1 MRRFAVV
8 VLTSGVVLVLAACS
22 GQTTGATKVTDGTAT
37 LHATASCGT
46 GETCTWY
53 WEYWPAGG
61 PRSAGA
67 KTPVQG
73 PVSGPASNVPLSVRL
88 TGLDWNTTYR
98 WVFCGSPN
106 DGGNYYCVGP
116 NGTVGSATADPPPD
130 YATFTTLPRRT
141 LTEGWDGSMWTVQS
155 APTLTSDIPPRLSG
169 VSCTSASACTAV
181 GTYDDGSNTLLPLAE
196 RWDGSTWTTQTT
208 PTPPGAF
215 DTQFASV
222 FCTSGTSCTAVG
234 EYDSTSG
241 YATLAE
247 HWDGTSWT
255 IERTPPPVI
264 GSDSFLELDS
274 VSCTSDAACTAVGE
288 GTDERSFVST
298 AVVERWDGTRWTV
311 QSTPNPSGR
320 RLHGVSCTSA
330 TACIAVGENGDGTTL
345 AEVWDGS
352 TWTVQPTPGAGLM
365 ESVSC
370 TTSTACTAV
379 GYSGGSSSATSFAE
393 HWDGTAWT
401 AQTTPTGSSTELQG
415 VSCTSATACQAVGQ
429 RSGASD
435 GYTHT
440 VAERWDGTSWL
451 LEPTPRPIGKFAD
464 LQGVSCTSATQCT
477 AVGER

>member
-1 MRRFAVV
+1 MRRFAVL
-8 VLTSGVVLVLAACS
+8 VLACGAVLGLAACS
-22 GQTTGATKVTDGTAT
+22 GKTTGATKVTDGTAT
-37 LHATASCGT
+37 LHATASCGS

-53 WEYWPAGG
+53 WEYWPASG

-73 PVSGPASNVPLSVRL
+73 PVSGPDSNVPLSVRL
-88 TGLDWNTTYR
+88 TGLADKTTYR

-106 DGGNYYCVGP
+106 DGASYYCVGP
-116 NGTVGSATADPPPD
+116 DGTAGSTSADPPPD

-141 LTEGWDGSMWTVQS
+141 LAEGWDGSTWTVQS
-155 APTLTSDIPPRLSG
+155 APTLTYTYQPSLGG
-169 VSCTSASACTAV
+169 VSCTSATACTAV
-181 GTYDDGSNTLLPLAE
+181 GTYAGSSNTLLPLAE
-196 RWDGSTWTTQTT
+196 RWDGSTWTIQTT

-234 EYDSTSG
+234 SYDSTSG

-255 IERTPPPVI
+255 IEPTPPPDS

-274 VSCTSDAACTAVGE
+274 VSCTSDTACTAVGE
-288 GTDERSFVST
+288 GIDERTFANT
-298 AVVERWDGTRWTV
+298 ALVERWDGTSWTV
-311 QSTPNPSGR
+311 QSTPNPAGR
-320 RLHGVSCTSA
+320 RLHGVSCTST
-330 TACIAVGENGDGTTL
+330 TACTAVGENGDGTTL

-352 TWTVQPTPGAGLM
+352 TWTVQPTPGTGLL

-379 GYSGGSSSATSFAE
+379 GFSGGTFSGTPVAE
-393 HWDGTAWT
+393 RWDGTAWT
-401 AQTTPTGSSTELQG
+401 TQTTPTVSDAELLG
-415 VSCTSATACQAVGQ
+415 VSCTSATACQAVGE
-429 RSGASD
+429 RTGASD

-440 VAERWDGTSWL
+440 VAEHWDGTSWSQQ
-451 LEPTPRPIGKFAD
+451 PTPRPIGKFAT
-464 LQGVSCTSATQCT
+464 LNGVSCTSATQCT